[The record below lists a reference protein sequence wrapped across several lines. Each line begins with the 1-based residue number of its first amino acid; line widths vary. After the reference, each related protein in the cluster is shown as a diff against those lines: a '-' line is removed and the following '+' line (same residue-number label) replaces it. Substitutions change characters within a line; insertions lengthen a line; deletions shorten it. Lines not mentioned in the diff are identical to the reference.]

1 MACAGTS
8 LAPSSTKVA
17 IDWDAVKVR
26 TSTAATIEVSR
37 VALSI
42 PLSSLS
48 EEAILGAFEVH
59 AAQTRHVYFLCKC
72 T

>member
-42 PLSSLS
+42 PLF
-48 EEAILGAFEVH
+48 ITFGGGDLGSV
-59 AAQTRHVYFLCKC
+59 
-72 T
+72 